1 MSEDLNEMR
10 TVPRRIWHKRNLE
23 RTAMSIMAL
32 GALMMFQPFALVLY
46 TYSFVVILVGTLM
59 FIIVSHLPD

>member
-1 MSEDLNEMR
+1 MSEESNEMR
-10 TVPRRIWHKRNLE
+10 TVSRRIRHKRNLE